1 MLISG
6 LHKYT
11 HTDVYLHVRVHMLI
25 QIGIYTTHS
34 HIWISQYIAGQDT
47 SPIFLKFFEKLWIS
61 KAIKNFMD
69 FKLILNRIAY
79 KNIFN
84 IKF

>member
-1 MLISG
+1 M
-6 LHKYT
+6 YT
-11 HTDVYLHVRVHMLI
+11 HTDVHLHVRVHTLI
-25 QIGIYTTHS
+25 QIGMYTTHS
-34 HIWISQYIAGQDT
+34 HIWISQCIAGQDT
-47 SPIFLKFFEKLWIS
+47 FPIFLKFFEKLWIS